1 MKPNMKWTLLAITIP
16 SLIACGGGGSDSN
29 TTVADSH
36 KAPVSVVSGYEAAKV
51 GNRVRVDG
59 LGSYGVDASIA
70 TYTWS
75 ISKKPEGSNVEL
87 NNVNAV
93 SPYFTPDVA
102 GDYTVQLVTNDGKKD
117 SSAKSLT
124 ITATEVNTNVAPVIY
139 ASETYT
145 AALDQTLKLDA
156 KAYDAEKDMLSYQW
170 ALNSA
175 PKNTTISLSNTN
187 TKQAALKANVV
198 GEYKLTLTVS
208 DGKEETTKEI
218 TVNYSADNV
227 APVAMAGRDTT
238 FELGGTATLDASA
251 SFDGNDSN
259 ITYQWEVVSKPS
271 ASNAELS
278 DATSAKPTFT
288 PDVEGDYALALTV
301 SDGALS
307 SEKDFV
313 RVTASKAGTSD
324 LVLRFKGEKKQW
336 PFAEEI
342 TLNEDIKGEAPK
354 YVLLGSLTLEAAG
367 HDYEVQQVFAMD
379 AVSLTHDVKLSGIE
393 DGSVLPVGDEIVV
406 KFWSAPTQGTPV
418 QLSYG
423 LMIKDQPDFY
433 VGLGYKF
440 QTN

>member
-16 SLIACGGGGSDSN
+16 SLIACGGGSDSN
-29 TTVADSH
+29 TAAADSH

-51 GNRVRVDG
+51 GNRIRLDG

-75 ISKKPEGSNVEL
+75 ISKKPQGSNVTL

-93 SPYFTPDVA
+93 SPYFTPDMA

-124 ITATEVNTNVAPVIY
+124 ITATDANTNVAPAIY

-156 KAYDAEKDMLSYQW
+156 KAYDADNDVLSYQW

-175 PKNTTISLSNTN
+175 PQNTTMSLSNAS
-187 TKQAALKANVV
+187 TKQAELKANVA

-227 APVAMAGRDTT
+227 APIAMAGRDTT
-238 FELGGTATLDASA
+238 FELGGTTTLDASA
-251 SFDGNDSN
+251 SMDGNDSDV
-259 ITYQWEVVSKPS
+259 TYQWEIVSKPS
-271 ASNAELS
+271 ASTAELS

-288 PDVEGDYALALTV
+288 PDIEGDYALALTV

-324 LVLRFKGEKKQW
+324 LVLHFNGEKKQW

-342 TLNEDIKGEAPK
+342 VLNEEIKGEAPK
-354 YVLLGSLTLEAAG
+354 YVLLGSLTLEAVG
-367 HDYEVQQVFAMD
+367 HDYEVQQIFAMD
-379 AVSLTHDVKLSGIE
+379 AVNLTHDVKLSGIE

-406 KFWSAPTQGTPV
+406 KLWSAPTQGNTV
-418 QLSYG
+418 LLSYG

-433 VGLGYKF
+433 AGLGYSF

>member
-16 SLIACGGGGSDSN
+16 SLIACGGGSDSN
-29 TTVADSH
+29 TADSH
-36 KAPVSVVSGYEAAKV
+36 KAPVSVVSGYETAKV
-51 GNRVRVDG
+51 GNRIRVDG

-75 ISKKPEGSNVEL
+75 ISKKPQGSNVKL
-87 NNVNAV
+87 NNVNAI

-117 SSAKSLT
+117 SSAQSLT

-156 KAYDAEKDMLSYQW
+156 KAYDADNDMLSYQW

-175 PKNTTISLSNTN
+175 PKNTTMSLSNAS
-187 TKQAALKANVV
+187 TKQAALKANVA

-218 TVNYSADNV
+218 TINYSADNV

-251 SFDGNDSN
+251 SIDGNDSG
-259 ITYQWEVVSKPS
+259 ITYQWEFVSKPS
-271 ASNAELS
+271 ASTAELS

-307 SEKDFV
+307 SGKDFV

-324 LVLRFKGEKKQW
+324 LVLHFNGEKKQW
-336 PFAEEI
+336 PLEIPII
-342 TLNEDIKGEAPK
+342 TLNKDLKGEAPK
-354 YVLLGSLTLEAAG
+354 YVLLGSLTLEAVG
-367 HDYEVQQVFAMD
+367 QDYEVQQVFAMNATNPD
-379 AVSLTHDVKLSGIE
+379 HDLKLSGIE

-406 KFWSAPTQGTPV
+406 KFWSAPTQGSSVMMT
-418 QLSYG
+418 YG
-423 LMIKDQPDFY
+423 LMIKDQTNFY
-433 VGLGYKF
+433 GGVGYHF

>member
-16 SLIACGGGGSDSN
+16 SLIACGGGSDSN
-29 TTVADSH
+29 TADSH
-36 KAPVSVVSGYEAAKV
+36 KAPVSVVSGYETAKV
-51 GNRVRVDG
+51 GNRIRVDG

-75 ISKKPEGSNVEL
+75 ISKKPQGSNVKL

-117 SSAKSLT
+117 SSAQSLT

-156 KAYDAEKDMLSYQW
+156 KAYDADNDMLSYQW

-175 PKNTTISLSNTN
+175 PKNTTMSLSNAS
-187 TKQAALKANVV
+187 TKQATLKANVA

-218 TVNYSADNV
+218 TINYSADNV

-251 SFDGNDSN
+251 SIDGNDSGV
-259 ITYQWEVVSKPS
+259 TYQWEFVSKPS
-271 ASNAELS
+271 ASTAELS

-324 LVLRFKGEKKQW
+324 LVLHFNGEKKQW
-336 PFAEEI
+336 PFAEEV
-342 TLNEDIKGEAPK
+342 TLNEEIKGEAPK
-354 YVLLGSLTLEAAG
+354 YVLLGSLTLEAVG
-367 HDYEVQQVFAMD
+367 HDYEVQQIFAMD

-406 KFWSAPTQGTPV
+406 KLWSAPTQGNTV
-418 QLSYG
+418 TLSYG
-423 LMIKDQPDFY
+423 FMIKDQTDFY
-433 VGLGYKF
+433 AGLGYHF